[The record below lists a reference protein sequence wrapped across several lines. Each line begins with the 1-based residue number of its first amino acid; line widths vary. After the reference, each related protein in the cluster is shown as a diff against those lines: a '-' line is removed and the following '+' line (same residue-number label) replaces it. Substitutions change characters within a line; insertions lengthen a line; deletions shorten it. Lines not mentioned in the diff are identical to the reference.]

1 MEYDPL
7 KNRLARAI
15 DMFPAL
21 RKLVYM
27 AFNLIFLRQR
37 YVLKEIRNL
46 FRETDKIDLYDAG
59 AGFCQYSA
67 YVLSHW
73 LNSNAFA
80 TDLKTDYLRSFSAYA
95 DIYYPGRFT
104 YKTADLQ
111 TFTPS
116 QKFNLALA
124 IDIMEHIEDDVST
137 LNNLYN
143 ALEKKGYLLLS
154 TPSDLNETAK
164 FTSEHIR
171 AGYNK
176 KELENKLN
184 LIGFRIIKSIYTY
197 GTYGALSWKLLIKIP
212 LQLISKKLYPLLP
225 LYYLLVYP
233 LAEILMRL
241 DMKTD
246 NKQGTGILIVAQKP

>member
-21 RKLVYM
+21 RKLFYM

-46 FRETDKIDLYDAG
+46 FRETDKINLYDAG

-124 IDIMEHIEDDVST
+124 IDIMEH
-137 LNNLYN
+137 
-143 ALEKKGYLLLS
+143 
-154 TPSDLNETAK
+154 
-164 FTSEHIR
+164 
-171 AGYNK
+171 
-176 KELENKLN
+176 
-184 LIGFRIIKSIYTY
+184 
-197 GTYGALSWKLLIKIP
+197 
-212 LQLISKKLYPLLP
+212 
-225 LYYLLVYP
+225 
-233 LAEILMRL
+233 
-241 DMKTD
+241 
-246 NKQGTGILIVAQKP
+246 